1 MDRRLIRRLAGI
13 GIVMV
18 GFFAGGASP
27 GLAATEIAVD
37 CGAGANLQA
46 AIDAAPK
53 GAILDISGT
62 CVGTFAVGKN
72 LVLKGVSGAVLDGHG
87 GWPVLTVAAGKVRA
101 THLTVTGGVALDD
114 TVAGI
119 KNSGTL
125 TLVRLTLQNNDG
137 VGGVGGIK
145 NLGTLT
151 VQRSV
156 LSRDL
161 GDTAGIDNA
170 GSATIDH
177 TTIDRSGE
185 AGIRNAGTLRLTD
198 STVSHS
204 GGTQDAGIHN
214 TGTATIIRSTIAQNF
229 ASNGAGGGIINA
241 SGATLTVIESTISDN
256 MADESGGGIIND
268 GSVTLT
274 ATIVAGNTF
283 DRGDGPS
290 DCLGPGFVSNGYNL
304 FGTPCGTMRS
314 TDLAGT
320 FDQPLDAML
329 KILGAYGGPTQTMV
343 PRPTSPAV
351 NAIPVGATSWDGAI
365 SLCPAS
371 GTTDQRGIPRP
382 QAGACEIGSVE
393 RKPKE

>member
-1 MDRRLIRRLAGI
+1 MRFGIVGVLAGM
-13 GIVMV
+13 GVMAAV
-18 GFFAGGASP
+18 LGGAQS
-27 GLAATEIAVD
+27 GLAASEIGVD
-37 CGAGANLQA
+37 CGAGADLQA
-46 AIDAAPK
+46 AINAAPK

-62 CVGTFAVGKN
+62 CVGTFTVGKN
-72 LVLKGVSGAVLDGHG
+72 LVLKGASNAVLDAHG
-87 GWPVLTVAAGKVRA
+87 GWPVLSVTAGKVRA
-101 THLTVTGGVALDD
+101 TRLTVTGGLALDD

-125 TLVRLTLQNNDG
+125 TLVRITLQNNDG
-137 VGGVGGIK
+137 VGGVGGIE
-145 NLGTLT
+145 NLGTLA
-151 VQRSV
+151 VKRSV
-156 LSRDL
+156 LFRDL

-185 AGIRNAGTLRLTD
+185 AGIRNAGTLTLTD

-229 ASNGAGGGIINA
+229 ASNGSGGGIINA
-241 SGATLTVIESTISDN
+241 SGATLTLIESTISAN

-268 GSVTLT
+268 GAVTLT
-274 ATIVAGNTF
+274 ATIVAGNTA
-283 DRGDGPS
+283 DRGDVPS
-290 DCLGPGFVSNGYNL
+290 DCIGPGVGSNGYNL
-304 FGTPCGTMRS
+304 FGTPCGTMRA

-320 FDQPLDAML
+320 FDQPLDPLL
-329 KILGAYGGPTQTMV
+329 KALGSYGGPTQTMA
-343 PRPTSPAV
+343 PRPSSPAV
-351 NAIPVGATSWDGAI
+351 NKIPVGATTTDGTLA
-365 SLCPAS
+365 LCPAS

-382 QAGACEIGSVE
+382 QGSACDIGSVE